1 MTIPP
6 EGLRG
11 LFAIFRWSWP
21 IIWTTGRTLVIASF
35 AVAVL
40 RGMLPAAL
48 ALTARELINTA
59 FDVIGAGQ
67 GGIQPVLPWLAI
79 GFALT
84 TMEAVSMLTARYLTL
99 RLEDD
104 LTVRVTTDVLEH
116 AATLEV
122 GFFEDKR
129 HRDLIQRAQ
138 QNLGARLAQLVAGS
152 LQVTTDGLRTMS
164 LAGVIIS
171 IEPLVLLV
179 LPPFAVPF
187 FIFQWR
193 LAKLRYAEEHQR
205 TTKRRWTEY
214 FVNTLTGAYS
224 VAETRVLDLAPL
236 LIERF
241 RCLMAG
247 FRDRNQSLHLRNLR
261 GSVASGVLTAGVIYL
276 LFVRVAARTI
286 TGAASIGDLAIFG
299 GAAMRLRNSLDLAIR
314 SLTSVY
320 EHALFTANLKEFLQV
335 EPGLQNSTTSTVSL
349 DRGEIELHDVSF
361 TYPGSSEPAL
371 RGVSLRIAAGETMAI
386 VGENGAG
393 KSTLAKLLARLYEPD
408 EGRIL
413 FDGVNI
419 SDVPRDELRRKIG
432 VVFQSHAC
440 YEATVAENIAY
451 GDWRRL
457 LEDRDG
463 IEEIARRTN
472 ADVFVRDLEHGY
484 DTLLGREFGEVTL
497 SGGQWQRIATARAFA
512 RDAALLILDEPTSS
526 LDSVAEH
533 ELFTRFKKLSQGR
546 TTLLISHRFT
556 TLGMADR
563 IAVMSGGSIVEVGSH
578 DELKK
583 ASGAYAALYALQ
595 RSMKPR

>member
-21 IIWTTGRTLVIASF
+21 IIWATGRTLVIASV

-40 RGMLPAAL
+40 RGILPAAL

-59 FDVIGAGQ
+59 VDVIGAGQ
-67 GGIQPVLPWLAI
+67 GGIRPVLPWLAL

-84 TMEAVSMLTARYLTL
+84 TMEVVTTLTARYLTL

-122 GFFEDKR
+122 GFFEDR
-129 HRDLIQRAQ
+129 RQRDLIQRAQ

-152 LQVTTDGLRTMS
+152 LQVTTESLRTIS
-164 LAGVIIS
+164 LAGVIVS
-171 IEPLVLLV
+171 IEPMVLMV

-187 FIFQWR
+187 FFFQGR
-193 LAKLRYAEEHQR
+193 LAKLRYAEEHHR
-205 TTKRRWTEY
+205 TTKRRWTGY

-247 FRDRNQSLHLRNLR
+247 FRDRNRSLHLRNLG
-261 GSVASGVLTAGVIYL
+261 GSVATGVLTAGVIYL

-286 TGAASIGDLAIFG
+286 TGGASIGDLAIFG

-419 SDVPRDELRRKIG
+419 KDVPLDELRRKIG
-432 VVFQSHAC
+432 FVFQSYAC

-451 GDWRRL
+451 GDWRSL
-457 LEDRDG
+457 LEDRDR

-472 ADVFVRDLEHGY
+472 ADDFVQDLEHGY

-497 SGGQWQRIATARAFA
+497 SGGQWQRIATARAFS
-512 RDAALLILDEPTSS
+512 RDAALLILDEPTSN
-526 LDSVAEH
+526 LDAVAEH
-533 ELFTRFKKLSQGR
+533 ELFTRFKELSQGR
-546 TTLLISHRFT
+546 TTVLISHRFT

-563 IAVMSGGSIVEVGSH
+563 IAVMTGGSVVEVGSH
-578 DELKK
+578 DELLEV
-583 ASGAYAALYALQ
+583 SGAYAAFYALQ
-595 RSMKPR
+595 QNMKLG